1 MLVLKENITGFI
13 YDSVYGRVTKI
24 YNEPLSEE
32 KIEMINETLDED
44 DILFSDI
51 ESINEMFTI
60 DSKENLESDSE
71 GLNEVLNFI

>member
-1 MLVLKENITGFI
+1 MLVFKNNVQGFI

-32 KIEMINETLDED
+32 KIEIINETLDED
-44 DILFSDI
+44 DVLFTDI
-51 ESINEMFTI
+51 DFINELFTI
-60 DSKENLESDSE
+60 DSKEDLQNDSE

>member
-1 MLVLKENITGFI
+1 MLVFKNNVQGFI

-32 KIEMINETLDED
+32 KIEMINEILDENNVLFT
-44 DILFSDI
+44 DIDF
-51 ESINEMFTI
+51 INELFTI
-60 DSKENLESDSE
+60 DSKEDLENDSE